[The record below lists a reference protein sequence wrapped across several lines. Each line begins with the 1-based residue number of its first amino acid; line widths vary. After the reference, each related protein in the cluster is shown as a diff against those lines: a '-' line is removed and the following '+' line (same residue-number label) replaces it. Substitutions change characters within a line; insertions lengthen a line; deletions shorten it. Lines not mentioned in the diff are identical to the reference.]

1 MRALGVWPQWVT
13 EDPLGE
19 PSFQAETTAEEKAGK
34 GVGLRVGTQEF
45 TDLDSQSIQSSESL
59 EQHLALGCV
68 GKGPL
73 PLAKSYE
80 VHPNTGQGASQIRLI
95 AFVSK
100 RWTQLA
106 EYSVK

>member
-45 TDLDSQSIQSSESL
+45 TDLDSQSIQSSESF
-59 EQHLALGCV
+59 EQHLALGRVEKALC
-68 GKGPL
+68 PL
-73 PLAKSYE
+73 PRATRFIL
-80 VHPNTGQGASQIRLI
+80 
-95 AFVSK
+95 
-100 RWTQLA
+100 TQVRVLLR
-106 EYSVK
+106 YG